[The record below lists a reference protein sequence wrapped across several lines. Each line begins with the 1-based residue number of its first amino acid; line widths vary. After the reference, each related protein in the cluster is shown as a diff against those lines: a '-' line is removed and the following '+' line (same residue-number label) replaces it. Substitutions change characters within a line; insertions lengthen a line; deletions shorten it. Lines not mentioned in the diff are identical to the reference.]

1 MNMNVS
7 DWFGLLTTAFTI
19 GGLVGSLFR
28 NASVTAR
35 LTIAAVVTLASMIP
49 LPVDTRPSAAMYVYA
64 LTGLL
69 SVTTLT
75 ILTCCLFKFSVP
87 NRRKRIAIA
96 AFVTGV
102 FLYGGEIGAIPFDLF
117 QYGYL
122 PLYAL
127 AFAVVGIVLS
137 DTVGAV
143 TIFVGC
149 VLYALGIY
157 DNYFT
162 ALLDPILWIAAAA
175 FLLRRFVLH
184 FKNKNATP
192 SSVPASR

>member
-7 DWFGLLTTAFTI
+7 DWFGLLTTAFAI
-19 GGLVGSLFR
+19 GALVGSLFR
-28 NASVTAR
+28 NASVKAR
-35 LTIAAVVTLASMIP
+35 LTIAAIVTLASTIP
-49 LPVDTRPSAAMYVYA
+49 LPFDTRPSLAMVVYA

-75 ILTCCLFKFSVP
+75 ILTCCLFQFSVP
-87 NRRKRIAIA
+87 NRRKRIATA

-117 QYGYL
+117 LYGYL

-127 AFAVVGIVLS
+127 AFAIIGIVLS
-137 DTVGAV
+137 DTIGAV
-143 TIFVGC
+143 TIFAGY
-149 VLYALGIY
+149 VLYVLGIY
-157 DNYFT
+157 DNYF
-162 ALLDPILWIAAAA
+162 ASMLDPILWIAAVTFLVRR
-175 FLLRRFVLH
+175 FLLHL
-184 FKNKNATP
+184 KNKNATP

>member
-7 DWFGLLTTAFTI
+7 DWFGLLTTAFAI
-19 GGLVGSLFR
+19 GALVGSLFR
-28 NASVTAR
+28 NASITAR
-35 LTIAAVVTLASMIP
+35 LTIATVVTLASMIP
-49 LPVDTRPSAAMYVYA
+49 LPVDTRPSLAMCVYA

-69 SVTTLT
+69 SVTTLM

-87 NRRKRIAIA
+87 NRRKRIATA
-96 AFVTGV
+96 ALVTGV

-127 AFAVVGIVLS
+127 AFAIVGIVLS
-137 DTVGAV
+137 DAVGAV
-143 TIFVGC
+143 TIFAGY
-149 VLYALGIY
+149 VLYVLGIY

-162 ALLDPILWIAAAA
+162 SMIDPILWIAATA
-175 FLLRRFVLH
+175 FLVRRVLLH
-184 FKNKNATP
+184 LKNKNATP

>member
-7 DWFGLLTTAFTI
+7 DWFGLLTTAFAI
-19 GGLVGSLFR
+19 GALVGSLFR
-28 NASVTAR
+28 NSSVKVR

-75 ILTCCLFKFSVP
+75 ILTCCLFQFSVP
-87 NRRKRIAIA
+87 NRRKRIATA
-96 AFVTGV
+96 ALVTGV

-137 DTVGAV
+137 DAVGAV
-143 TIFVGC
+143 TIFAGYI
-149 VLYALGIY
+149 LYAFGIY

-162 ALLDPILWIAAAA
+162 SMLDPILWIAATA
-175 FLLRRFVLH
+175 FLVRRFLLH
-184 FKNKNATP
+184 LKNKNATP

>member
-7 DWFGLLTTAFTI
+7 DWFGLLTTAFAI
-19 GGLVGSLFR
+19 GALAGSLFR
-28 NASVTAR
+28 NASVTVR

-75 ILTCCLFKFSVP
+75 ILTSSLFKFSVP
-87 NRRKRIAIA
+87 NRRKRIAA
-96 AFVTGV
+96 ATFVAGV

-127 AFAVVGIVLS
+127 AFAVVGIILS
-137 DTVGAV
+137 DTVGTV
-143 TIFVGC
+143 TIFAGY

-162 ALLDPILWIAAAA
+162 ALLDPILWIAATA

-184 FKNKNATP
+184 LKNKNATP

>member
-7 DWFGLLTTAFTI
+7 DWFGLLTTAFAI
-19 GGLVGSLFR
+19 GALVGSLFR
-28 NASVTAR
+28 NASVKAR
-35 LTIAAVVTLASMIP
+35 LAIAAVVTLASTIP
-49 LPVDTRPSAAMYVYA
+49 LPFDTHPSLAMCAYA
-64 LTGLL
+64 FTGLL

-75 ILTCCLFKFSVP
+75 ILTRCLFQFSVP
-87 NRRKRIAIA
+87 NRRKRIATA

-137 DTVGAV
+137 DAVGAV
-143 TIFVGC
+143 TIFAGY
-149 VLYALGIY
+149 VLYVLGIY

-162 ALLDPILWIAAAA
+162 SMLDPILWIAATA
-175 FLLRRFVLH
+175 FLVRRVLLH
-184 FKNKNATP
+184 LKNKNATP

>member
-7 DWFGLLTTAFTI
+7 DWFGLLTTAFAI
-19 GGLVGSLFR
+19 GALVGSLFR
-28 NASVTAR
+28 NASVTVR

-87 NRRKRIAIA
+87 NRRKRIAAA

-102 FLYGGEIGAIPFDLF
+102 FLYCGEIGAIPFDLF

-122 PLYAL
+122 PMYAL
-127 AFAVVGIVLS
+127 AFAVVGIILS
-137 DTVGAV
+137 DTVGTV
-143 TIFVGC
+143 TIFAGY
-149 VLYALGIY
+149 VLYVLGIY

-162 ALLDPILWIAAAA
+162 AMIDPILWIAAAA

-184 FKNKNATP
+184 LKNKNATP

>member
-7 DWFGLLTTAFTI
+7 DWFGLLTTAFAI
-19 GGLVGSLFR
+19 GALVGSLFR
-28 NASVTAR
+28 NASVKAR

-49 LPVDTRPSAAMYVYA
+49 LPFDTHPSAAMYVYA

-69 SVTTLT
+69 SVTTLM
-75 ILTCCLFKFSVP
+75 ILTCCLFQFYVP
-87 NRRKRIAIA
+87 NRRKRIASA

-137 DTVGAV
+137 DAIGAV
-143 TIFVGC
+143 TIFAGY
-149 VLYALGIY
+149 VLYVLGIY

-162 ALLDPILWIAAAA
+162 AMIDPILWIAAAA
-175 FLLRRFVLH
+175 FLLRRFLLH
-184 FKNKNATP
+184 LKNKNATP

>member
-7 DWFGLLTTAFTI
+7 DWFGLLTTAFAI
-19 GGLVGSLFR
+19 GALVGSLFR
-28 NASVTAR
+28 NASVKRR
-35 LTIAAVVTLASMIP
+35 LTIAAVVTLTSTIP
-49 LPVDTRPSAAMYVYA
+49 LPFDTRPSLAMVGYA

-75 ILTCCLFKFSVP
+75 ILTCCLFQFSVP
-87 NRRKRIAIA
+87 NRRKRIASA

-102 FLYGGEIGAIPFDLF
+102 FLYGGEVGAIPFDLF

-137 DTVGAV
+137 DAIGAV
-143 TIFVGC
+143 TIFSGY
-149 VLYALGIY
+149 VLYVLGIY

-162 ALLDPILWIAAAA
+162 AMIDPILWIAAAA
-175 FLLRRFVLH
+175 FLSRRFLLH
-184 FKNKNATP
+184 LKNKNATP

>member
-7 DWFGLLTTAFTI
+7 DWFGLLMTAFAI
-19 GGLVGSLFR
+19 GALVGSLFR

-75 ILTCCLFKFSVP
+75 ILTRCLFKFSVP
-87 NRRKRIAIA
+87 NRRKRIATA

-117 QYGYL
+117 QYGCL

-137 DTVGAV
+137 DAVGAV
-143 TIFVGC
+143 AIFAGY

-162 ALLDPILWIAAAA
+162 AMIDPILWIAATA
-175 FLLRRFVLH
+175 FLLRRFLLH
-184 FKNKNATP
+184 LKNKNATP

>member
-7 DWFGLLTTAFTI
+7 DWFGLLTTAFAI
-19 GGLVGSLFR
+19 GALVGSLFR
-28 NASVTAR
+28 NASVKAR
-35 LTIAAVVTLASMIP
+35 LTIAAVVTLASTIP
-49 LPVDTRPSAAMYVYA
+49 LPFETRPSAAMYVYA

-75 ILTCCLFKFSVP
+75 ILTCCLFHFSVP
-87 NRRKRIAIA
+87 NSRKRIATA

-102 FLYGGEIGAIPFDLF
+102 FLYGGEIGAIPIDLF

-137 DTVGAV
+137 DAIGAV
-143 TIFVGC
+143 TIFAGY
-149 VLYALGIY
+149 VLYVLGIY

-162 ALLDPILWIAAAA
+162 SMIDPILWIAATA
-175 FLLRRFVLH
+175 FLVRRFLLH
-184 FKNKNATP
+184 LKNKNATP

>member
-7 DWFGLLTTAFTI
+7 DWFGLLTTAFAI
-19 GGLVGSLFR
+19 GALVGSLFR
-28 NASVTAR
+28 TASVKLR
-35 LTIAAVVTLASMIP
+35 LTIAAIVTLASTIP
-49 LPVDTRPSAAMYVYA
+49 LPFDTRPSLAMVVYA

-75 ILTCCLFKFSVP
+75 ILTCCLFQFYVP
-87 NRRKRIAIA
+87 NRRKRIAAA

-102 FLYGGEIGAIPFDLF
+102 FLYGGETGAIPFDLF

-127 AFAVVGIVLS
+127 AFAVIGIVLS
-137 DTVGAV
+137 DAVGAV
-143 TIFVGC
+143 TIFAGYI
-149 VLYALGIY
+149 LYAFGIY

-162 ALLDPILWIAAAA
+162 SMLDPILWVAAAA
-175 FLLRRFVLH
+175 FLVRRFLLH
-184 FKNKNATP
+184 LKNKNATP